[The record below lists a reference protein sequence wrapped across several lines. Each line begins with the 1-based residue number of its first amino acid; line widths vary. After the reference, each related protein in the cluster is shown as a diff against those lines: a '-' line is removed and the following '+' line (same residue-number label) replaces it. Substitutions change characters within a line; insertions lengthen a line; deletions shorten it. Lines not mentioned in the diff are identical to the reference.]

1 MWFCQSQQG
10 RKQGSKNLSKIHLC
24 GWLRKAI
31 YSQSSWNISLFVIF
45 LLARHLNVGNGGK
58 VYRFPLLKQNPKKFW
73 KLTLFYVVYIPFL
86 RSILRI
92 SVRIL
97 LAHLL
102 FSAAL
107 LKAAPETRTFSKGG
121 VPSLS
126 FYKYYTWILL
136 VLPIFKGFKKG
147 TIKKWQEKGAPVR
160 NAFSLYL

>member
-1 MWFCQSQQG
+1 M
-10 RKQGSKNLSKIHLC
+10 
-24 GWLRKAI
+24 
-31 YSQSSWNISLFVIF
+31 
-45 LLARHLNVGNGGK
+45 
-58 VYRFPLLKQNPKKFW
+58 
-73 KLTLFYVVYIPFL
+73 LFYVVYIPFL

-126 FYKYYTWILL
+126 FYKYYTF
-136 VLPIFKGFKKG
+136 LPIFKGFKKG